1 MKEILLIKNG
11 EIALKGQNRSQFED
25 ALVRILKKR
34 LADLGP
40 LNIRKAQ
47 STIVLEPQSE
57 DYDFEEALTRV
68 GRVFGIAGYSRA
80 AVCQK
85 DMDDLCTRGVNWL
98 KPLLAGIRTFK
109 VESKR
114 ADKTFPLTSPEI
126 SAQLGGAIL
135 AACPRLKVDVHA
147 PDVTIV
153 AEVREGGIYLRAGQQ
168 PGAGGMPTGTG
179 GRAAVLLSG
188 GIDSP
193 VAAWMMAKRGIEL
206 YAVHFAS
213 PPYTGPLAE
222 QKVVDLLGQI
232 SLWVGPVTL
241 AIVPFTHIQEEIR
254 DRVPE
259 EYFTLVMRRFM
270 MKIASRIAAE
280 KGCGALVTGES
291 VGQVASQTLAALQVT
306 DRASDL
312 LVLRPLIGMDK
323 EEIVRIAR
331 KIDTFDTSIL
341 PYEDCC
347 TVFTPRHPR
356 TRPTEEAVLAAQREL
371 DEEGLIA
378 AAIAGVRTLRVGDTT
393 RQEVSL

>member
-11 EIALKGQNRSQFED
+11 ELALKGLNRSQFED
-25 ALVRILKKR
+25 AMVRTLKKR

-40 LNIRKAQ
+40 LAVRKAQ
-47 STIVLEPQSE
+47 STIVIEPLE
-57 DYDFEEALTRV
+57 DNYDFDEALARV

-80 AVCQK
+80 AVCEK
-85 DMDDLCTRGVNWL
+85 DMDDLCTRGVDWL
-98 KPLLAGIRTFK
+98 LPRLAGVKTFK

-114 ADKTFPLTSPEI
+114 ADKTFPLTSPAI

-135 AACPRLKVDVHA
+135 AACPRLRVDVKA
-147 PDVTIV
+147 PDVVVV
-153 AEVREGGIYLRAGQQ
+153 AEVREGGIYLRAGQE

-179 GRAAVLLSG
+179 GRAAILLSG

-206 YAVHFAS
+206 YAIHFAS
-213 PPYTGPLAE
+213 QPYTGPLAE
-222 QKVVDLLGQI
+222 KKVVDLLGQV
-232 SLWVGPVTL
+232 SRYTGPVTL
-241 AIVPFTHIQEEIR
+241 AVVPFTVIQEQIR

-270 MKIASRIAAE
+270 MKIASRLAAE
-280 KGCGALVTGES
+280 KGCGALITGES

-306 DRASDL
+306 DRASEL

-331 KIDTFDTSIL
+331 KIDTFDLSIL

-356 TRPTEEAVLAAQREL
+356 TRPTEEAVLAAQRDL
-371 DEEGLIA
+371 DEEALIA
-378 AAIAGVRTLRVGDTT
+378 DAIAGVRTLRVGDTT
-393 RQEVSL
+393 HQEVTL

>member
-25 ALVRILKKR
+25 ALVRLLKKR

-40 LNIRKAQ
+40 ATMRKAQ
-47 STIVLEPQSE
+47 STITVEPLSE
-57 DYDFEEALTRV
+57 DYDFDEALSRV

-80 AVCQK
+80 AVCEK
-85 DMDDLCTRGVNWL
+85 SMDDLCTRGVEWL
-98 KPLLAGIRTFK
+98 RPLLAGARTFK

-114 ADKTFPLTSPEI
+114 ADKAFPLTSPEI
-126 SAQLGGAIL
+126 SRELGGAIL
-135 AACPRLKVDVHA
+135 SACPRLKVDVHD
-147 PDVTIV
+147 PDVTVV
-153 AEVREGGIYLRAGQQ
+153 AEVREGGIYLRAGQL

-222 QKVVDLLGQI
+222 RKVIDLLARV
-232 SLWVGPVTL
+232 SLWTGPVTL
-241 AIVPFTHIQEEIR
+241 AIVPFTAIQEEIR

-270 MKIASRIAAE
+270 MKIASRLAAE
-280 KGCGALVTGES
+280 K
-291 VGQVASQTLAALQVT
+291 QVASQTLAALQVT

-331 KIDTFDTSIL
+331 RIDTFETSIL

-356 TRPTEEAVLAAQREL
+356 TRPTEEAVLAAQRDL

-378 AAIAGVRTLRVGDTT
+378 AALDGVRTLRIGDND
-393 RQEVSL
+393 QEV

>member
-25 ALVRILKKR
+25 ALVRLLKKR

-40 LNIRKAQ
+40 ATMRKAQ
-47 STIVLEPQSE
+47 STITVEPLSE
-57 DYDFEEALTRV
+57 DFDFDEALTRV

-80 AVCQK
+80 AVCEK
-85 DMDDLCTRGVNWL
+85 SMDDLCTRGVEWL
-98 KPLLAGIRTFK
+98 RPLLAGARTFK

-114 ADKTFPLTSPEI
+114 ADKAFPLTSPEI
-126 SAQLGGAIL
+126 SRELGGAIL
-135 AACPRLKVDVHA
+135 SACPRLKVDVHD
-147 PDVTIV
+147 PDVTVV
-153 AEVREGGIYLRAGQQ
+153 AEVREGGIYLRAGQL

-222 QKVVDLLGQI
+222 RKVIDLLARV
-232 SLWVGPVTL
+232 SLWTGPVTL
-241 AIVPFTHIQEEIR
+241 AIVPFTAIQEEIR

-270 MKIASRIAAE
+270 MKIASRLAAE
-280 KGCGALVTGES
+280 KGCGALITGES

-331 KIDTFDTSIL
+331 RIDTFETSIL

-356 TRPTEEAVLAAQREL
+356 TRPTEEAVLAAQRDL

-378 AAIAGVRTLRVGDTT
+378 AALDGVRTLRIGDND
-393 RQEVSL
+393 QEV

>member
-25 ALVRILKKR
+25 ALVRLLKKR

-40 LNIRKAQ
+40 ATMRKAQ
-47 STIVLEPQSE
+47 STITVEPLSE
-57 DYDFEEALTRV
+57 DYDFDEALSRV

-80 AVCQK
+80 AVCEK
-85 DMDDLCTRGVNWL
+85 SMDDLCTRGVEWL
-98 KPLLAGIRTFK
+98 RPLLAGARTFK

-114 ADKTFPLTSPEI
+114 ADKAFPLTSPEI
-126 SAQLGGAIL
+126 SRELGGAIL
-135 AACPRLKVDVHA
+135 SACPRLKVDVHD
-147 PDVTIV
+147 PDVTVV
-153 AEVREGGIYLRAGQQ
+153 AEVREGGIYLRAGQL

-222 QKVVDLLGQI
+222 RKVIDLLARV
-232 SLWVGPVTL
+232 SLWTGPVTL
-241 AIVPFTHIQEEIR
+241 AIVPFTAIQEEIR

-270 MKIASRIAAE
+270 M
-280 KGCGALVTGES
+280 
-291 VGQVASQTLAALQVT
+291 QVASQTLAALQVT

-331 KIDTFDTSIL
+331 RIDTFETSIL

-356 TRPTEEAVLAAQREL
+356 TRPTEEAVLAAQRDL

-378 AAIAGVRTLRVGDTT
+378 AALDGVRTLRIGDND
-393 RQEVSL
+393 QEV